1 MRGTT
6 RKDRKRCENFP
17 RKYSIRRRV
26 DNRKPWSPTVGGD
39 VTRDSRDGPSVPER
53 DDAAPLEMSEE
64 TARTVLAH
72 LKRRSRTLRIAP
84 EDREDLVQDVTI
96 WIASHREAGRPIT
109 RAWLSSTLDQFA
121 RSVRRAYRRELPLD
135 DLQVDAEP
143 TRAPRRPSAS
153 IEELTRE
160 LGQREKRVVELLL
173 EGHRW
178 ESALHRLG
186 ICHGSRSR
194 WRSRIRRSLEKVI
207 GTLRPR

>member
-17 RKYSIRRRV
+17 RKYSIRRRM

-96 WIASHREAGRPIT
+96 WVASHREAISGSTPNQPAL
-109 RAWLSSTLDQFA
+109 RA
-121 RSVRRAYRRELPLD
+121 
-135 DLQVDAEP
+135 
-143 TRAPRRPSAS
+143 
-153 IEELTRE
+153 
-160 LGQREKRVVELLL
+160 
-173 EGHRW
+173 GHR
-178 ESALHRLG
+178 R
-186 ICHGSRSR
+186 RSR
-194 WRSRIRRSLEKVI
+194 NSRGSSGRGKKGSSSSFSKVTDGSPPSI
-207 GTLRPR
+207 VSGSVTAAGPGGARGFAGASRK